1 MLGYIANTDQSWFD
15 FLRAQPPQEEVNF
28 WNPSGRNVFRG
39 KIGSPFIFRLKAP
52 VNMIGGFGLV
62 SWADRMPEWL
72 AWECF
77 GQGNGAPTLER
88 MRAQIRRLRERS
100 DIQDGAALNQIGCII
115 LSQPV
120 FLPTHLWIPQPSD
133 WKKANLR
140 YEGYDLTS
148 GEGLRVWQACIER
161 ASTTTAPVSS
171 ILETLEPHERFGS
184 PVLVRPRLG
193 QGVFR
198 LAVTD
203 AYGKACAITHEHS
216 LPALEAA
223 HIKPYGDGGEHD
235 VRNGLLLRSDLHR
248 LFDTGYLTVTP
259 AHRLEVSSQLKEHF
273 SNGRSYY
280 PLHGSEVALP
290 KRAEHRADQEL
301 LRWHNERVFRG

>member
-1 MLGYIANTDQSWFD
+1 MIGYIANTDQAWFD
-15 FLRAQPPQEEVNF
+15 FLRAQPAQEEVNF

-39 KIGSPFIFRLKAP
+39 KVGSPFIFRLKAP
-52 VNMIGGFGLV
+52 INMIGGFGLV

-77 GQGNGAPTLER
+77 GQGNGAPTLDTL
-88 MRAQIRRLRERS
+88 RAQIQRLRQRS
-100 DIQDGAALNQIGCII
+100 DIQAGPALEQIGCII

-120 FLPTHLWIPQPSD
+120 FLPPDLWVPQPHD

-148 GEGLRVWQACIER
+148 GEGLRVWQACTER
-161 ASTTTAPVSS
+161 AAAIAAPVVS
-171 ILETLEPHERFGS
+171 TLESSAPHERFGA
-184 PVLVRPRLG
+184 PVLIRPRLG

-203 AYGKACAITHEHS
+203 AYGGACAITQEHS

-223 HIKPYGDGGEHD
+223 HIRPYGEGGEHE

-259 AHRLEVSSQLKEHF
+259 EHRLEVGQQLREHF

-280 PLHGSEVALP
+280 PLHGSVVTSSRRP
-290 KRAEHRADQEL
+290 EHRADPEL
-301 LRWHNERVFRG
+301 LRWHNEHVFRG